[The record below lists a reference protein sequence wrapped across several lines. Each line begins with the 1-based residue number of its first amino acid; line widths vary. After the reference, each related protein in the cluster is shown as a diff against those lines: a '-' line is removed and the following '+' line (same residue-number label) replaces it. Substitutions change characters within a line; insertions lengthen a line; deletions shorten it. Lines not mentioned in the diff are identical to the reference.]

1 MRNVVFLALFV
12 ACPVAASA
20 QTKPVTEVRTVA
32 VHVGMYELSRAKVA
46 GIGDKLAALNEE
58 ALSALQL
65 EEFSSRNRSSTTDDT
80 TDGAPNL
87 TNCTVAEADLSPVLK
102 VLRDGGALT
111 TIAEP
116 SVGQP
121 NKAHEAPALP

>member
-1 MRNVVFLALFV
+1 
-12 ACPVAASA
+12 
-20 QTKPVTEVRTVA
+20 
-32 VHVGMYELSRAKVA
+32 MYELSRAKVA
-46 GIGDKLAALNEE
+46 GIGDKLAVLNEE

-116 SVGQP
+116 SVVTTSGRP
-121 NKAHEAPALP
+121 ANYSSIGEAPVVVREKMAS